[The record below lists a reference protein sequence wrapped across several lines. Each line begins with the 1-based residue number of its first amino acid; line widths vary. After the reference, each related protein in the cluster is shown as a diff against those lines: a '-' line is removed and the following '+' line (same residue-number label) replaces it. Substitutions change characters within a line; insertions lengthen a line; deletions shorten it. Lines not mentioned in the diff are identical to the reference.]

1 MINNLTKEAE
11 YYELSQQQKQI
22 MLAEDAFK
30 GTSVNTLCVLCHVKT
45 NIPAEKIKETMEHI
59 VSKIDTFRVRYI
71 EVGDALKQY
80 FADENNYEVKI
91 VEFQGNPN
99 AYNDY
104 VTDKRNN
111 CLFGYNK
118 ELFDISVII
127 TDSGETQLLILVHHS
142 IADGWTLSYL
152 LTEAFCL
159 CMDGKDMEFVSFE
172 DQLRNIKKPETVGEY
187 WGEKIALLY
196 EDSKLGENVNPTM
209 DITANEYNHDLPEGL
224 SESINDVAKRFKVSA
239 AVIFNL
245 AVYINESLYKGTDN
259 LSLGFSFYGRRNKR
273 EKRTFGVYARVL
285 PLIYHLDKS
294 HSIGTLLAEVKSEFY
309 NLFRNSNI
317 SYYQLEKEARDK
329 NVYGNLIETTVSFQN
344 VNFDENVN
352 KYFSGIEWVTGT
364 TQTIPMEIHIS
375 DRFSTGNYNIEYDYI
390 GSRFTEAEIKTYDN
404 HLMTILSELCSEQSE
419 DNRLLSDITCISESE
434 RNTLLNEFNRANCDY
449 PKDKTVLD
457 YFLDSVRKYP
467 DKTAVCFEDKPLT
480 YSELDKKS
488 DQIALLLKDKYGVEE
503 GNFVALYM
511 PRSLEMIIG
520 MFATMKLGAAYVP
533 VNVFY
538 PQQRV
543 TDILEDCKPKA
554 ILTHEG
560 YHVEETEVPQ
570 IDLCDALL
578 YENAIIKYDRTI
590 KPEDVIYIIYTS
602 GTTGKP
608 KGVQVE
614 HRNVVRLF
622 FNSEMLYDFNE
633 SDIWM
638 MFHAYGFDFSVWE
651 MYGALLFGG
660 KLVIPN
666 DDVTKDSAKLM
677 KFIKEEEITILNQVP
692 TSFYQ
697 LSQEDY
703 EGNDISVRY
712 LIFGGEALDPARLR
726 KWHERHPEVR
736 IINMYG
742 ITETTVHVTY
752 REIGD
757 SEIEKGISDIGSA
770 IPTLSV
776 YIMNGNNLCGIGIA
790 GELCVTGAGVSRG
803 YLNRPEENAKKFVEN
818 PFGEGRMYR
827 SGDLA
832 RWLPDGNIEYLGRI
846 DKQVQV
852 HGFRVELADIEHAI
866 NDIENIE
873 NCAVIAKNDNENG
886 TYICAY
892 LVSGKTLDLQEIRR
906 KIMIVL
912 PEYMVPSYMM
922 QIDSIP
928 LTINGKLDQKSL
940 PDIEAKSARE
950 YVAPENKEESI
961 MCEVFEEVLGMDK
974 VGIKDNFFELGGDS
988 IKAMRIVSKAREK
1001 GYQITVKDLIH
1012 FQSVKELYTQGCIDV
1027 VKMRYSQEEL
1037 TGDIPL
1043 APIQNMFFGCNL
1055 KYLEHFNQSVVLEG
1069 KNIDVESLKK
1079 ALNELCRHHDML
1091 RAVVREE
1098 GKMYVKASQDFLCG
1112 FTEETVDTSAE
1123 EYALRNQEYLTKWQK
1138 ENDLKEGPLF
1148 RVLLVHCT
1156 DSDIVFM
1163 TAHHLVID
1171 MVSWRIIYEDLN
1183 ILYSAYAEHKEAILP
1198 EKTLDYKSWTVKLTE
1213 YGNSEKVR
1221 QELSYWKKISEKT
1234 SACHIFKE
1242 TSEAGH
1248 TGKMTEEIPL
1258 SVIEGILEKNREKLH
1273 VREQEILLAALG
1285 MVLKKKYDVK
1295 HYSVAVESHGRDAVM
1310 ECMDV
1315 TRTVGWFTC
1324 KYPVCFAEKETIS
1337 DMLIEI
1343 KKRLLEVPE
1352 NGIGYEILR
1361 YLNHEE
1367 SLSTEPEIAFNYLG
1381 DTDVNIENEDGNG
1394 VSLAL
1399 SEIKSGE
1406 TMSSNDRPANPLI
1419 LDFIS
1424 SNGNMQMMIS
1434 YDTSVFKEQ
1443 EITEFAEAFKETF
1456 EEMNREETCKEEVV
1470 YVNELSSEILS
1481 DADIDIIEERFDI
1494 NTEVERIYKLSPM
1507 QEGMLFLHLTDKNST
1522 KYLIQNSIIFEQ
1534 KLDNEKVSNAFKKV
1548 VNKYSVLRSKFIAS
1562 TRVPLQ
1568 VILKK
1573 YDLDAQYVDKT
1584 DENYSEISIR
1594 NISEND
1600 FIRTFDLSTELPIR
1614 LTNVEYADKSVLI
1627 WSIHHIVVDGW
1638 SVYILQKDFVDFY
1651 RNIATEDIN
1660 PKRTLFYEN
1669 YINWLSQKNYYV
1681 AEKYWEKVL
1690 NGATVTSI
1698 KPVEKISEA
1707 YVVNDVS
1714 TDIDSSLQ
1722 TKIVE
1727 CAAEN
1732 GVTISTVMK
1741 SAFAIFLKIFA
1752 NTNDVIFGEVI
1763 SGRNSNL
1770 EGINNA
1776 VGLFINTIP
1785 VRIEFSEEDTGAN
1798 ILKFLQNQ
1806 YIESDEFSYVSLA
1819 ELQNHIITGKEINIL
1834 YVCENYYKAEGS
1846 EELGELLIN
1855 KEETNYD
1862 LTLNVNTDADGKFV
1876 VKLMYDKSMYLE
1888 KYATYLLRKYIEIL
1902 KNMTAESE
1910 IAVKDYDIL
1919 EESERNTLL
1928 NEFNRANCD
1937 YPKDKTVL
1945 DYFLDSVRKYPDK
1958 TAVCFEDKPLTYSEL
1973 DKKSDQIALLLK
1985 DKYGVEEGNF
1995 VALYMP
2001 RSLEMIIGMFA
2012 TMKLGAAYVPVN
2024 VFYPQQR
2031 VTDILEDCKPK
2042 AILTHEGYHV
2052 EETEVPQIDLCDA
2065 LLYENAII
2073 KYDRTIKPED
2083 VIYIIYTSGT
2093 TGKPK
2098 GVQVEHR
2105 NVVRLFFNSEMLYDF
2120 NESDIWMMF
2129 HAYGFDFSVWEMYG
2143 ALLFGGK
2150 LVIPNDDVT
2159 KDSAKLMKFIKEE
2172 EITILNQVPTSF
2184 YQLSQEDYEGNDI
2197 SVRYLIFGG
2206 EALDPARLRKWH
2218 ERHPEVRIINMYG
2231 ITETTVH
2238 VTYREIGDSEIEKG
2252 ISDIGSA
2259 IPTLSVYIMNGNN
2272 LCGIGIAGEL
2282 CVTGAGVS
2290 RGYLNRPEE
2299 NAKKFVENPFGEGRM
2314 YRSGDLARWLPDG
2327 NIEYLGRIDKQ
2338 VQVHGFRVELAD
2350 IEHAINDIENIEN
2363 CAVIAKNDNENGTYI
2378 CAYLVS
2384 GKTLDLQEIRRKIMI
2399 VLPEYMVPSY
2409 MMQIDSIP
2417 LTINGK
2423 LDQKSLPDI
2432 EAKSARE
2439 YVAPE
2444 NKEESIMC
2452 EVFEEVLGMDKVG
2465 IKDNFFELGGD
2476 SIKAMRIVSKAR
2488 EKGYQITVKDLIHF
2502 QSVKELYTQGCIDVV
2517 KMRYS
2522 QEELTGDIPLAPIQ
2536 NMFFGCNLKYLEH
2549 FNQSVVLEGKNID
2562 VESLKKALNELCR
2575 HHDMLRAVVRE
2586 EGKMYVKASQ
2596 DFLCGFTEETVD
2608 TSAEEYALRNQEYL
2622 TKWQKENDLKEGPLF
2637 RVLLVHCT
2645 DSDIVFMTAHH
2656 LVIDMVSWR
2665 IIYEDL
2671 NILYSAYAEHKEAI
2685 LPEKT
2690 LDYKSWTVKLT
2701 EYGNSEKVRQELS
2714 YWKKIS
2720 EKTSACHIFKE
2731 TSEAG
2736 HTGKMT
2742 EEIPL
2747 SVIEGILEKNREKL
2761 HVREQEILLA
2771 ALGMVLKKKYDVKHY
2786 SVAVESHGR
2795 DAVMECMDVTRTVG
2809 WFTCKY
2815 PVCFAEKETI
2825 SDMLIEIKKRL
2836 LEVPENGIGYEILRY
2851 LNHEESLS
2859 TEPEIAFNYLGDT
2872 DVNIENEDGNG
2883 VSLALSE
2890 IKSGET
2896 MSSNDRPA
2904 NPLIL
2909 DFISSNGNMQ
2919 MMISYDT
2926 SVFKEQ
2932 EITEFAEAFK
2942 ETFEEMNREET
2953 CKEEVVY
2960 VNELSSEI
2968 LSDADIDIIEG
2979 LLF

>member
-1 MINNLTKEAE
+1 MINNVTKETE
-11 YYELSQQQKQI
+11 YYDLSQQQKQI
-22 MLAEDAFK
+22 MLAENAFK
-30 GTSVNTLCVLCHVKT
+30 DTSVNTLCVLCHVKD
-45 NIPAEKIKETMEHI
+45 NIPAEKIKETMEYI
-59 VSKIDTFRVRYI
+59 VSKIDTFRVRYT
-71 EVGDALKQY
+71 EVGDSLKQY
-80 FADENNYEVKI
+80 FAAENNYEVKI
-91 VEFQGNPN
+91 MEFKGNTN
-99 AYNDY
+99 AYDDY
-104 VTDKRNN
+104 VTDKRNS
-111 CLFGYNK
+111 CLFGYDK

-159 CMDGKDMEFVSFE
+159 CMEGKELDFVSFE
-172 DQLRNIKKPETVGEY
+172 SQLHNIQKPETVGEY
-187 WGEKIALLY
+187 WDEKLSLLY
-196 EDSKLGENVNPTM
+196 EDGKLGENINPTI

-224 SESINDVAKRFKVSA
+224 SEGINNAAKRFKVSA

-245 AVYINESLYKGTDN
+245 AVYINEALYKGTDN

-285 PLIYHLDKS
+285 PLIYHLDKT
-294 HSIGTLLAEVKSEFY
+294 HSIGALLSEVKSEFY

-317 SYYQLEKEARDK
+317 SYYQLEKEARDRK
-329 NVYGNLIETTVSFQN
+329 VYGNLIETTVSFQN

-352 KYFSGIEWVTGT
+352 NYFSGIEWVTGA

-390 GSRFTEAEIKTYDN
+390 GSRFTEAEIKYYDK
-404 HLMTILSELCSEQSE
+404 HLMTILSELCSEQYE
-419 DNRLLSDITCISESE
+419 DNKLLSDISCISESE
-434 RNTLLNEFNRANCDY
+434 KNTLLHEFNRADCGY

-457 YFLDSVRKYP
+457 YFLDSVRNYP
-467 DKTAVCFEDKPLT
+467 DKTAVCFENKALT
-480 YSELDKKS
+480 YSELDEKS
-488 DQIALLLKDKYGVEE
+488 DQIALLLKDRYGVEE
-503 GNFVALYM
+503 GSFVALYM

-520 MFATMKLGAAYVP
+520 MFAAMKLGAAYVP
-533 VNVFY
+533 INVFY

-543 TDILEDCKPKA
+543 TDILEDCRPKA
-554 ILTHEG
+554 ILTHVG
-560 YHVEETEVPQ
+560 YRVEDTGVPQ
-570 IDLCDALL
+570 IDLCDASL
-578 YENAIIKYDRTI
+578 YESAIAEYERTI
-590 KPEDVIYIIYTS
+590 NPEDVVYVIYTS

-622 FNSEMLYDFNE
+622 FNDEMLYDFNE

-660 KLVIPN
+660 KLMIPN

-677 KFIKEEEITILNQVP
+677 KFIREEKITILNQVP
-692 TSFYQ
+692 SSFYQ

-726 KWHERHPEVR
+726 KWHEWHPEVKN
-736 IINMYG
+736 INMYG

-752 REIGD
+752 REIGE

-866 NDIENIE
+866 NDIENVE
-873 NCAVIAKNDNENG
+873 NSAVIAKNDNENG

-892 LVSGKTLDLQEIRR
+892 LVSREALDLQEIRR
-906 KIMIVL
+906 RIMTVL

-940 PDIEAKSARE
+940 PEIEAKSTGE
-950 YVAPENKEESI
+950 YIAPENKEESV
-961 MCEVFEEVLGMDK
+961 MCDVFEEVLGIEK

-1012 FQSVKELYTQGCIDV
+1012 CQSVKELYTQGCIDA

-1043 APIQNMFFGCNL
+1043 APIQLMFFGCNL
-1055 KYLEHFNQSVVLEG
+1055 KNPEHFNQSVVLEG

-1098 GKMYVKASQDFLCG
+1098 GKMYVKTSEDFLCG
-1112 FTEETVDTSAE
+1112 FTEETADISAE
-1123 EYALRNQEYLTKWQK
+1123 EYALRNQEYLTNWQK
-1138 ENDLKEGPLF
+1138 ENDLKKGPLF
-1148 RVLLVHCT
+1148 RILLVHCI

-1183 ILYSAYAEHKEAILP
+1183 ILYSTYAEHRDAVLP
-1198 EKTLDYKSWTVKLTE
+1198 EKTLDYKSWIEKLSE

-1221 QELSYWKKISEKT
+1221 QELSYWKEISAKT

-1242 TSEAGH
+1242 SGEKGH

-1258 SVIEGILEKNREKLH
+1258 AVIKGILEKNQENLH

-1285 MVLKKKYDVK
+1285 IVLKRNYDAENF
-1295 HYSVAVESHGRDAVM
+1295 SVAVESHGRDAVM
-1310 ECMDV
+1310 EYMDV

-1324 KYPVCFAEKETIS
+1324 KYPVCFSEKDTTS

-1352 NGIGYEILR
+1352 NGTGYEILR

-1367 SLSTEPEIAFNYLG
+1367 TLNVEPEIAFNFLG

-1394 VSLAL
+1394 VSLTL
-1399 SEIKSGE
+1399 SEIKGGE
-1406 TMSSNDRPANPLI
+1406 AMSSSDRPANPLI

-1424 SNGNMQMMIS
+1424 SNESMQMMIS
-1434 YDTSVFKEQ
+1434 YDTSVFEKQ
-1443 EITEFAEAFKETF
+1443 QIAEFADAFKETL
-1456 EEMNREETCKEEVV
+1456 EEMNNEETCKEEVV

-1481 DADIDIIEERFDI
+1481 DADIDIIEEYFDI
-1494 NTEVERIYKLSPM
+1494 NTEVERIFKLSPM
-1507 QEGMLFLHLTDKNST
+1507 QEGMLFFNLTDKAST
-1522 KYLIQNSIIFEQ
+1522 KYLIQNSIVFEQ
-1534 KLDNEKVSNAFKKV
+1534 KLDREKVSNAFKKV
-1548 VNKYSVLRSKFIAS
+1548 VNKYSILRSRFIAN

-1568 VILKK
+1568 IILKK
-1573 YDLDAQYVDKT
+1573 YNLDVQYIDRT

-1600 FIRTFDLSTELPIR
+1600 FTKTFDLVAELPIR

-1638 SVYILQKDFVDFY
+1638 SVYILQKDFNDFY
-1651 RNIATEDIN
+1651 RNITTKETHTE
-1660 PKRTLFYEN
+1660 RTLFYED
-1669 YINWLSQKNYYV
+1669 YVNWLSQKNNYV
-1681 AEKYWEKVL
+1681 AEKYWEKIL
-1690 NGATVTSI
+1690 SGASVTSV
-1698 KPVEKISEA
+1698 KSVEKITETS
-1707 YVVNDVS
+1707 VVNDVR
-1714 TDIDSSLQ
+1714 TDVDSSLQ

-1732 GVTISTVMK
+1732 GVTTSTVMK

-1785 VRIEFSEEDTGAN
+1785 VRIEFSEEHTGAD
-1798 ILKFLQNQ
+1798 ILEFLQNQ
-1806 YIESDEFSYVSLA
+1806 YIESDEFSYISLA
-1819 ELQNHIITGKEINIL
+1819 ELQNRIITGKEINTL

-1846 EELGELLIN
+1846 EDIGELLSN
-1855 KEETNYD
+1855 KEATNYD
-1862 LTLNVNTDADGKFV
+1862 LTLNVNTDSDGKYV
-1876 VKLMYDKSMYLE
+1876 VKLMYDNSMFSE
-1888 KYATYLLRKYIEIL
+1888 KYVSYLLRKYIKIL
-1902 KNMTAESE
+1902 KNMTAESKT
-1910 IAVKDYDIL
+1910 AVKDYDIL
-1919 EESERNTLL
+1919 EETEKNTLL
-1928 NEFNRANCD
+1928 HEFNRADCG

-1945 DYFLDSVRKYPDK
+1945 DYFLDSVRNYPDK
-1958 TAVCFEDKPLTYSEL
+1958 TAVCFENKALTYSEL
-1973 DKKSDQIALLLK
+1973 DEKSDQIALLLK
-1985 DKYGVEEGNF
+1985 DRYGVEEGSF

-2012 TMKLGAAYVPVN
+2012 AMKLGAAYVPIN

-2031 VTDILEDCKPK
+2031 VTDILEDCRPK
-2042 AILTHEGYHV
+2042 AILTHVGYRV
-2052 EETEVPQIDLCDA
+2052 EDTGVPQIDLCDA
-2065 LLYENAII
+2065 SLYESAIAE
-2073 KYDRTIKPED
+2073 YERTINPED
-2083 VIYIIYTSGT
+2083 VVYVIYTSGT

-2105 NVVRLFFNSEMLYDF
+2105 NVVRLFFNDEMLYDF

-2150 LVIPNDDVT
+2150 LMIPNDDVT
-2159 KDSAKLMKFIKEE
+2159 KDSAKLMKFIREE
-2172 EITILNQVPTSF
+2172 KITILNQVPSSF

-2218 ERHPEVRIINMYG
+2218 EWHPEVKNINMYG

-2238 VTYREIGDSEIEKG
+2238 VTYREIGESEIEKG

-2350 IEHAINDIENIEN
+2350 IEHAINDIENVEN
-2363 CAVIAKNDNENGTYI
+2363 SAVIAKNDNENGTYI

-2384 GKTLDLQEIRRKIMI
+2384 REALDLQEIRRRIMT

-2423 LDQKSLPDI
+2423 LDQKSLPEI
-2432 EAKSARE
+2432 EAKSTGE
-2439 YVAPE
+2439 YIAPE
-2444 NKEESIMC
+2444 NKEESVMC
-2452 EVFEEVLGMDKVG
+2452 DVFEEVLGIEKVG

-2488 EKGYQITVKDLIHF
+2488 EKGYQITVKDLIHC
-2502 QSVKELYTQGCIDVV
+2502 QSVKELYTQGCIDAV

-2536 NMFFGCNLKYLEH
+2536 LMFFGCNLKNPEH

-2586 EGKMYVKASQ
+2586 EGKMYVKTSE
-2596 DFLCGFTEETVD
+2596 DFLCGFTEETAD
-2608 TSAEEYALRNQEYL
+2608 ISAEEYALRNQEYL
-2622 TKWQKENDLKEGPLF
+2622 TNWQKENDLKKGPLF
-2637 RVLLVHCT
+2637 RILLVHCI

-2671 NILYSAYAEHKEAI
+2671 NILYSTYAEHRDAV

-2690 LDYKSWTVKLT
+2690 LDYKSWIEKLS

-2714 YWKKIS
+2714 YWKEIS
-2720 EKTSACHIFKE
+2720 AKTSACHIFKE
-2731 TSEAG
+2731 SGEKG

-2747 SVIEGILEKNREKL
+2747 AVIKGILEKNQENL

-2771 ALGMVLKKKYDVKHY
+2771 ALGIVLKRNYDAENF

-2795 DAVMECMDVTRTVG
+2795 DAVMEYMDVTRTVG

-2815 PVCFAEKETI
+2815 PVCFSEKDTT

-2836 LEVPENGIGYEILRY
+2836 LEVPENGTGYEILRY
-2851 LNHEESLS
+2851 LNHEETLNV
-2859 TEPEIAFNYLGDT
+2859 EPEIAFNFLGDT

-2883 VSLALSE
+2883 VSLTLSE
-2890 IKSGET
+2890 IKGGEA
-2896 MSSNDRPA
+2896 MSSSDRPA

-2909 DFISSNGNMQ
+2909 DFISSNESMQ

-2926 SVFKEQ
+2926 SVFEKQ
-2932 EITEFAEAFK
+2932 QIAEFADAFK
-2942 ETFEEMNREET
+2942 ETLEEMNNEET

-2960 VNELSSEI
+2960 VNELSSET